1 MNYGFDSFINKA
13 QEAAAPLSDITEFGF
28 SSFEK
33 AFQMQVEL
41 LGDAIDLAVDQL
53 KIVSSATT
61 PSEYFQA
68 QTKLAEEYVARIQQ
82 RAQGLMET
90 VTETQ
95 TTLAGWAEQGVK
107 QAQSTFEG
115 TVAAA
120 QAAAPKPA
128 RKKGA

>member
-1 MNYGFDSFINKA
+1 MNYGFDSFLNKA
-13 QEAAAPLSDITEFGF
+13 QEAAAPLSDVTEFGF
-28 SSFEK
+28 KSFEK

-53 KIVSSATT
+53 KIVSSATN

-90 VTETQ
+90 ASETQ
-95 TTLAGWAEQGVK
+95 TTLASWAEQGVK
-107 QAQSTFEG
+107 QAQSGFEE

-120 QAAAPKPA
+120 KAAAPKRA
-128 RKKGA
+128 RKKAS